1 VASRGRVLVQV
12 LGPLRVLDPGGS
24 DITPTGALQRRLL
37 ALLVLRRGRVV
48 SVDTATDTL
57 WPTAAPRDPAG
68 ALHNH
73 LSRLRQSLPAGAV
86 ESVGDGYRFDPASV
100 DLDADRFAALLAASA
115 SDSVAAE
122 IDAVLGRWD
131 GPAYVELDGFD
142 EARIESER
150 LAELRL
156 RGRERSAEH
165 RLAIGATEGL
175 VADLVALCD
184 DEPLR
189 EHPRS
194 LLIDALVAT
203 GRRADALRAYDDF
216 RRRLG
221 DELGID
227 PSPALVAQ
235 HATILAGPDP
245 TAAGDWSR
253 TTPLPLPA
261 TPLIGRERLEGEAT
275 ALVSSSRLVSLV
287 GPGGVGKTRLL
298 LEIGHLLRAAD
309 PDRPVALCEL
319 SAADGTAVAA
329 AVAGSLGVDLRPTV
343 DPVDQV
349 AGVVRDTEV
358 VVLLDNCEHVL
369 SPLAELVQRL
379 LGRCERLRFVATS
392 RERLRVPGEH
402 VCQVP
407 ALATEGQD
415 APAVRLFVERARA
428 VEAAFDPGPAELSVI
443 TDLVRCLDGLPLAI
457 ELAAARLLTHSLEE
471 IVAGLDHRFSLLT
484 SGPRTSDRH
493 ASLHAAVSWSFDL
506 LDADLQ
512 QVLAAVSAFTG
523 TFTASDA
530 AAVCDLEPHEASS
543 ALAELTERSLVLRA
557 PDRRYVLLETLRAFA
572 AEQLVASG
580 RRAEVAQRHAHHLT
594 RWVAGADRRMLEP
607 GTGAI
612 AEIEAALPDLHLA
625 LGWLVDHEDA
635 TSAGGLVVALLD
647 YGVLR
652 LRPDV
657 LVWADRVTACDPEDR
672 SPVAP
677 EVWVVAAYAAWMA
690 GDLEECGARA
700 ARALA
705 AADHARGDVSGLV
718 GAIQGNHQLFQGRLV
733 EAVEWYRRAGEAA
746 QRTGDVAQW
755 LFMASTEL
763 LALAYA
769 GDPQATERAEA
780 LLAEAGGQDTPY
792 AAYLWYCAGESDL
805 EVDPVRAR
813 VRFVRALE
821 LADRTGASFVTGLAG
836 ASQAS
841 LEARLGDP
849 EVAARD
855 YRRLIDHWRRA
866 GMWSTQ
872 WTMLRSIAALLGR
885 LERHRDA
892 AVLVGAVRSPGAGH
906 RIFGAD
912 EAALDE
918 LGERLRDALGGTAYA
933 DALAEGAVL
942 DGEAAVEHALRAL

>member
-12 LGPLRVLDPGGS
+12 LGPLRVLDPDGS
-24 DITPTGALQRRLL
+24 DLTPAGVLQRRLL

-48 SVDTATDTL
+48 SADSAIDAL
-57 WPTAAPRDPAG
+57 WPDRPPRDPNG
-68 ALHNH
+68 ALQNH
-73 LSRLRQSLPAGAV
+73 LSRLRQAMPPETIASI
-86 ESVGDGYRFDPASV
+86 GDGYRLDPDRVEV
-100 DLDADRFAALLAASA
+100 DCDQLADLLAAEP
-115 SDSVAAE
+115 SDDAIAGL
-122 IDAVLGRWD
+122 DAVLHRWH
-131 GPAYVELDGFD
+131 GPAFVELDDLD
-142 EARIESER
+142 EARIEAGR

-165 RLAIGATEGL
+165 RLTVGATDGL

-189 EHPRS
+189 ERPRS
-194 LLIDALVAT
+194 LLMGALAAG
-203 GRRADALRAYDDF
+203 GRHAEALRAYDDF
-216 RRRLG
+216 RRHLG

-235 HATILAGPDP
+235 HATILAGPES
-245 TAAGDWSR
+245 TATGDWSR
-253 TTPLPLPA
+253 TAPLPLPA
-261 TPLIGRERLEGEAT
+261 TSLIGRERLEAEAT
-275 ALVSSSRLVSLV
+275 ALVTSSRLVSLV

-298 LEIGHLLRAAD
+298 LEIGHLLCAAD
-309 PDRPVALCEL
+309 THRPLVLCEL
-319 SAADGTAVAA
+319 SAADASSVAA
-329 AVAGSLGVDLRPTV
+329 TVAGSLGVDLRPSV
-343 DPVDQV
+343 DPVDQL
-349 AGVVRDTEV
+349 AGVVRDTEL

-369 SPLAELVQRL
+369 STLAELVQRL
-379 LGRCERLRFVATS
+379 LGRCPRLRFVATS

-402 VCQVP
+402 VCLVP
-407 ALATEGQD
+407 ALPTEGRD
-415 APAVRLFVERARA
+415 APAVQLFVERARA
-428 VEAAFDPGPAELSVI
+428 VDATFDPGTAELASV

-457 ELAAARLLTHSLEE
+457 ELAAARLLTHTLEE

-512 QVLAAVSAFTG
+512 RVLASVSVFTG
-523 TFTASDA
+523 TFTAPDA
-530 AAVCDLEPHEASS
+530 AAVCGLDPHDAAS

-572 AEQLVASG
+572 AEQLAASG
-580 RRAEVAQRHAHHLT
+580 QRADVGKRHADHLT
-594 RWVAGADRRMLEP
+594 RWVAAADLRMLDP
-607 GTGAI
+607 GSGAI
-612 AEIEAALPDLHLA
+612 AEIEAALPDLHVA
-625 LGWLVDHEDA
+625 LGWLLDHDDTVA
-635 TSAGGLVVALLD
+635 AGEVVVALLD

-657 LVWADRVTACDPEDR
+657 LVWADRVTAFDREDR

-700 ARALA
+700 TRALDA
-705 AADHARGDVSGLV
+705 AERNGDVSGLV
-718 GAIQGNHQLFQGRLV
+718 GAIQGNHQLFQGRLA
-733 EAVEWYRRAGEAA
+733 EAVQWYRRAAETA
-746 QRTGDVAQW
+746 QRSGDDAQW

-769 GDPQATERAEA
+769 GDPEATVRAA
-780 LLAEAGGQDTPY
+780 TLLAEVGDQETPY
-792 AAYLWYCAGESDL
+792 AAYLWYCAGECDL
-805 EVDPVRAR
+805 EVDPARAR
-813 VRFVRALE
+813 ARFTRALD

-855 YRRLIDHWRRA
+855 YRRLIGHWRRA

-885 LERHRDA
+885 LGRHRDA

-906 RIFGAD
+906 RIFGSD
-912 EAALDE
+912 ETALGE
-918 LGERLRDALGGTAYA
+918 LGEQLRDALGDAAYA